1 MHYRFSRFFKMLL
14 YSSLLLSLFSCKKIF
29 NNKQSVA
36 YSNHAAFDWFNY
48 EGTDNSFNTIKQTD
62 STFINPILSGF
73 YPDPSI
79 CAANGKFYL
88 ITSTFTYFPGIPIF
102 ESTDLVNWKQLGHV
116 ISRESQADFSGLNV
130 SEGMFAP
137 TIRFHNDTFYVICTN
152 ISAGGNFI
160 VTAKNPAGPWSDP
173 IWIPNINGID
183 PDLFFDDNGKVY
195 ITHNGPP
202 PNNVSVHDG
211 HRAIYMFEYDI
222 ENQKIIGES
231 KLIVNGGTNMATKPV
246 WIEAPHII
254 KKDGY
259 YYLICAEGGT
269 GFNHSEVVFRSKTIF
284 GPYVSYEN
292 NPILTQ
298 RHLDSNRKNE
308 ITTTGHADFVQLP
321 NGDWWSVFLGC
332 RPYGNDLYNIGRET
346 FLMPVSWKNG
356 WPTIVGGNNPI
367 SILHEKPNL
376 PISKDIVEPT
386 TGNFISNDD
395 FNTDILDF
403 KWNFI
408 RTPLEKW
415 YGLENGTL
423 YIKPRK
429 ESIHTKTNYSFI
441 GRRQQH
447 LQFEAST
454 KLSHKISDTLQ
465 AAGLVAFQNENNYVF
480 IGKRLNKEGKAD
492 VFVEQN
498 ATTLNN
504 AKPSILAK
512 KELKSNTS
520 DLFLKIEGNKRY
532 YRFYYKTEESM
543 PWILL
548 ANQVDAS
555 ILSTKEAKGFVGT
568 YLAMYTS
575 LNHFQN

>member
-1 MHYRFSRFFKMLL
+1 MDVQ
-14 YSSLLLSLFSCKKIF
+14 F
-29 NNKQSVA
+29 NAVS
-36 YSNHAAFDWFNY
+36 
-48 EGTDNSFNTIKQTD
+48 QTD

-88 ITSTFTYFPGIPIF
+88 ITSTFSYFPGIPIF

-116 ISRESQADFSGLNV
+116 INRKEQADFSGLNV

-137 TIRFHNDTFYVICTN
+137 TIRFHKGTFYVICTN

-160 VTAKNPAGPWSDP
+160 VTATNPSGPWSDP
-173 IWIPNINGID
+173 TWIPNINGID
-183 PDLFFDDNGKVY
+183 PDIFFDDDGKVY

-202 PNNVSVHDG
+202 PNNITVHDG

-222 ENQKIIGES
+222 ENKTIVGDS
-231 KLIVNGGTNMATKPV
+231 KLLINGGTDMAKKPV

-254 KKDGY
+254 KKDGF

-269 GFNHSEVVFRSKTIF
+269 GYNHSEVVFRSKNVF
-284 GPYVSYEN
+284 GPYESYKN

-298 RHLDSNRKNE
+298 RHLQSNRTNE
-308 ITTTGHADFVQLP
+308 VTTTGHADFVKLP

-332 RPYGNDLYNIGRET
+332 RPYGDDLYNTGRET
-346 FLMPVSWKNG
+346 FLMPVAWENG

-367 SILHEKPNL
+367 PLEHKKPQL
-376 PISKDIVEPT
+376 PISKVLNEYT
-386 TGNFISNDD
+386 TGNFTTHDD
-395 FNTDILDF
+395 FNGNTLDL

-415 YGLENGTL
+415 HELHGGKLH
-423 YIKPRK
+423 IQPRK

-454 KLSHKISDTLQ
+454 KLTFNPTDTFQ
-465 AAGLVAFQNENNYVF
+465 AAGLVAFQNESHYIF
-480 IGKRLNKEGKAD
+480 IGKRLNKHGKIE
-492 VFVEQN
+492 VFVELTN
-498 ATTLNN
+498 STTNDS
-504 AKPSILAK
+504 KPSIIAN
-512 KELKSNTS
+512 KEIETS
-520 DLFLKIEGNKRY
+520 DLFIKIKGDKRFY
-532 YRFYYKTEESM
+532 SAYYKTSEKAS
-543 PWILL
+543 WILL
-548 ANQVDAS
+548 ANQIDGS
-555 ILSTKEAKGFVGT
+555 ILSTKTAKGFVGT

-575 LNHFQN
+575 SNHF

>member
-1 MHYRFSRFFKMLL
+1 MLKKISGMIKISL
-14 YSSLLLSLFSCKKIF
+14 SSFLIISSFSCKKISKE
-29 NNKQSVA
+29 KQPIA
-36 YSNHAAFDWFNY
+36 YTNYAAFDWFKY
-48 EGTDNSFNTIKQTD
+48 QGMDERFNTVSKTD
-62 STFINPILSGF
+62 STYLNPILAGF

-79 CAANGKFYL
+79 CAANGKFYM
-88 ITSTFTYFPGIPIF
+88 ITSTFAYFPGIPIF

-116 ISRESQADFSGLNV
+116 ITRKEQADFSGLNV

-137 TIRFHNDTFYVICTN
+137 TIRYHNETFYVICTN

-173 IWIPNINGID
+173 TWIPNINGID
-183 PDLFFDDNGKVY
+183 PDLFFDEDGKVY

-202 PNNVSVHDG
+202 PNDISMHDG

-222 ENQKIIGES
+222 EKQNIVGES
-231 KLIVNGGTNMATKPV
+231 KLIINGGTDMAKKPV

-254 KKDGY
+254 KNDGY

-269 GFNHSEVVFRSKTIF
+269 AYNHSEVVFRSKNIF
-284 GPYVSYEN
+284 GPYESYKN

-298 RHLDSNRKNE
+298 RHLKPNRINE

-332 RPYGNDLYNIGRET
+332 RPYEDDLYNIGRET
-346 FLMPVSWKNG
+346 FLLPVSWENG
-356 WPTIVGGNNPI
+356 WPTIVGGNSPI
-367 SILHEKPNL
+367 PLEHSKPDL
-376 PISKDIVEPT
+376 ATSTEVTEPT
-386 TGNFISNDD
+386 TGNFIANDD
-395 FNTDILDF
+395 FDTNTLDF

-408 RTPLEKW
+408 RTPLETW
-415 YGLENGTL
+415 YNLEDGNL

-429 ESIHTKTNYSFI
+429 ESIHSKTNYSFI

-454 KLSHKISDTLQ
+454 KLTYNVTDTLQ
-465 AAGLVAFQNENNYVF
+465 AAGLVAFQNENHYLF
-480 IGKRLNKEGKAD
+480 IGKRLNKAGKAE

-498 ATTLNN
+498 ATGLNN
-504 AKPSILAK
+504 SNPSIVAK
-512 KELKSNTS
+512 QELKPTDT
-520 DLFLKIEGNKRY
+520 DLFLKIEGNKRFY
-532 YRFYYKTEESM
+532 SFYYKTSENK

-548 ANQVDAS
+548 ANHIDGA

-575 LNHFQN
+575 TNHF